1 MKSILTTKEKK
12 NPTRQ
17 QKMIMKNQDLRRT
30 GKKKIRQNQQY
41 KYYNL
46 HFQKKQKYK
55 EKIHPNKSTMVQG
68 GREER
73 KKKGGNTSLLCFE
86 ILTATPQNAPAHKQT
101 SGSDLVESLG
111 HVR

>member
-55 EKIHPNKSTMVQG
+55 EKIHPNKSIMFK
-68 GREER
+68 GRRER
-73 KKKGGNTSLLCFE
+73 KKRGNTSLLCSK
-86 ILTATPQNAPAHKQT
+86 ILTPTPQTAPAHKQT